1 MVPIY
6 ILLFVCWWS
15 ITVALLARLSKSDPY
30 DYNYYVAFAATLL
43 WPITAI
49 LISPL
54 LFLRSAKEIRTAL
67 HNRNMLREFYKWQ
80 DENKKGNT

>member
-15 ITVALLARLSKSDPY
+15 ITVALLARLLQSDP
-30 DYNYYVAFAATLL
+30 DEYNYYVVFVAIIL

-54 LFLRSAKEIRTAL
+54 LFMRSAKDIRTAL
-67 HNRNMLREFYKWQ
+67 HNRNLLREFYKWHE
-80 DENKKGNT
+80 ENKKENT